1 MRKSSM
7 LFEGGNDMAS
17 KDGWDKKYNP
27 HKQFDINVDVYD
39 MVDDY

>member
-1 MRKSSM
+1 M
-7 LFEGGNDMAS
+7 GS